1 MRKLLYNN
9 AVCYFMLLL
18 HVYVICY
25 LESGQIDEQHIVS
38 LTKTLKVIPNQWTP
52 CNSKKT
58 LLWNVE

>member
-25 LESGQIDEQHIVS
+25 LESGQMDE
-38 LTKTLKVIPNQWTP
+38 
-52 CNSKKT
+52 
-58 LLWNVE
+58 